1 MNKTKTLTVSAMLA
15 ALACVATLINVP
27 SVDGYKNLGD
37 CIVLLSGCLL
47 GPLYGALA
55 AGIGSALS
63 DIILGYAYYAPATLV
78 IKGVMAL
85 MCGYAFKKTDVK
97 IKPVHILVMLIAEAV
112 MVGGYFAYSLLIV
125 GSEAAAAIESIPGNV
140 LQGVV
145 GIVGAVLLL
154 QVFCKNKALQKLLDG
169 CRK

>member
-1 MNKTKTLTVSAMLA
+1 
-15 ALACVATLINVP
+15 
-27 SVDGYKNLGD
+27 
-37 CIVLLSGCLL
+37 
-47 GPLYGALA
+47 
-55 AGIGSALS
+55 
-63 DIILGYAYYAPATLV
+63 
-78 IKGVMAL
+78 
-85 MCGYAFKKTDVK
+85 
-97 IKPVHILVMLIAEAV
+97 MLIAEAV